1 MTRWLNISNFD
12 DLRKSQFFNLFH
24 FEFWL
29 STCKFFHIS
38 NKLVSFND
46 YIHSNAFYFLFIKF
60 ENWYVSFQ
68 NTLSIRYMYLYF
80 MFMFFLSSKFYTF
93 SSNFVSFSRYKF
105 DCFSVSWKILKI
117 ANDELYQMLRCC
129 YIFFFVYMYCTF
141 N

>member
-12 DLRKSQFFNLFH
+12 DLRKSQLFNLSH
-24 FEFWL
+24 LKLWL

-46 YIHSNAFYFLFIKF
+46 YIHSNAFYLLFIKF

-80 MFMFFLSSKFYTF
+80 MFMFFLSSKFYTS
-93 SSNFVSFSRYKF
+93 SSNFVFFSRYKF

-117 ANDELYQMLRCC
+117 TNDELYQMLDCC
-129 YIFFFVYMYCTF
+129 YISFSCVYVLYI
-141 N
+141 